1 MLHSCSKS
9 ITQKLHYLNQQIYIS
24 SSTPV
29 WKSPDWWTQIKN
41 DFSTFQ
47 KSLDSLRPSIESQI
61 SIPTLI
67 PPSTLTKQ
75 IPQPLHESKVQPSI
89 DSTVVIEGTG
99 EQEETRKLVQM
110 HDGKQKDVM
119 LAMRKLRKELDK
131 KLKLTRESV
140 DKDAVVKK
148 YQ

>member
-1 MLHSCSKS
+1 
-9 ITQKLHYLNQQIYIS
+9 
-24 SSTPV
+24 
-29 WKSPDWWTQIKN
+29 
-41 DFSTFQ
+41 
-47 KSLDSLRPSIESQI
+47 
-61 SIPTLI
+61 
-67 PPSTLTKQ
+67 
-75 IPQPLHESKVQPSI
+75 VQPSI